1 MNKQRRCL
9 KQLECL
15 KRETSGT
22 DFDCNNRNCDEC
34 SLCYEQGNMGEQKE
48 ALDMAIKA
56 LEQQPCG
63 DTISRQTAIDAA
75 IEATKKWDGLY
86 PQGLNCEI
94 QEAVNALPSAQPE
107 QRRIPVA
114 ERMPEDEGPYL
125 VYGDFPD
132 NGYLIAYAKRILNW
146 KKTNFFI
153 APFWNSPSEVI
164 HAQAWCK
171 LPSPYR
177 AERSKQ

>member
-1 MNKQRRCL
+1 MRLIDKDAVSAKIDKLTEKMAVDNKWRYDPYRDT
-9 KQLECL
+9 KADGYWE
-15 KRETSGT
+15 GT
-22 DFDCNNRNCDEC
+22 LDAWTIVDDEPTVT
-34 SLCYEQGNMGEQKE
+34 E
-48 ALDMAIKA
+48 
-56 LEQQPCG
+56 
-63 DTISRQTAIDAA
+63 
-75 IEATKKWDGLY
+75 W
-86 PQGLNCEI
+86 
-94 QEAVNALPSAQPE
+94 
-107 QRRIPVA
+107 IPVA
-114 ERMPEDEGPYL
+114 ERTPEDEGPYL

-177 AERSKQ
+177 AERSNS

>member
-1 MNKQRRCL
+1 MDDL
-9 KQLECL
+9 
-15 KRETSGT
+15 
-22 DFDCNNRNCDEC
+22 
-34 SLCYEQGNMGEQKE
+34 
-48 ALDMAIKA
+48 
-56 LEQQPCG
+56 
-63 DTISRQTAIDAA
+63 ISRQAA
-75 IEATKKWDGLY
+75 IEVID
-86 PQGLNCEI
+86 
-94 QEAVNALPSAQPE
+94 AVWGVTGDKNVAKVWAQIRDLPSAQPE
-107 QRRIPVA
+107 QRWIPCS
-114 ERMPEDEGPYL
+114 ERTPEDEGYYL

-177 AERSKQ
+177 AERSNS

>member
-1 MNKQRRCL
+1 MNDLISRQ
-9 KQLECL
+9 
-15 KRETSGT
+15 
-22 DFDCNNRNCDEC
+22 
-34 SLCYEQGNMGEQKE
+34 
-48 ALDMAIKA
+48 AAIDA
-56 LEQQPCG
+56 LEQAKEQYFDRRVIIG
-63 DTISRQTAIDAA
+63 KMQDV
-75 IEATKKWDGLY
+75 
-86 PQGLNCEI
+86 
-94 QEAVNALPSAQPE
+94 VNNLPSAQPE
-107 QRRIPVA
+107 WIPVA
-114 ERMPEDEGPYL
+114 ERMPEDEGQYL

>member
-1 MNKQRRCL
+1 MTRKEAAGVIKFEKACVLRQDTPRCNRDCKKCDL
-9 KQLECL
+9 LLPTEDVLTAYDMAIKALEQEPCEDTISRQAAIDAL
-15 KRETSGT
+15 
-22 DFDCNNRNCDEC
+22 
-34 SLCYEQGNMGEQKE
+34 QGNMGEQKE
-48 ALDMAIKA
+48 ALDMAIEA
-56 LEQQPCG
+56 LSKPTVSG
-63 DTISRQTAIDAA
+63 
-75 IEATKKWDGLY
+75 W
-86 PQGLNCEI
+86 
-94 QEAVNALPSAQPE
+94 
-107 QRRIPVA
+107 IPVA
-114 ERMPEDEGPYL
+114 ERTPEDEGPYL

-177 AERSKQ
+177 AERSNS

>member
-1 MNKQRRCL
+1 MDDL
-9 KQLECL
+9 
-15 KRETSGT
+15 
-22 DFDCNNRNCDEC
+22 
-34 SLCYEQGNMGEQKE
+34 
-48 ALDMAIKA
+48 
-56 LEQQPCG
+56 
-63 DTISRQTAIDAA
+63 ISRQAAIDDIKA
-75 IEATKKWDGLY
+75 IYEYHDTVTEDRIIDHLKR
-86 PQGLNCEI
+86 
-94 QEAVNALPSAQPE
+94 LPSAQTE
-107 QRRIPVA
+107 WIPVA
-114 ERMPEDEGPYL
+114 ERTPEDEGPYL

-177 AERSKQ
+177 AERSNS

>member
-1 MNKQRRCL
+1 MDDL
-9 KQLECL
+9 
-15 KRETSGT
+15 
-22 DFDCNNRNCDEC
+22 
-34 SLCYEQGNMGEQKE
+34 
-48 ALDMAIKA
+48 
-56 LEQQPCG
+56 
-63 DTISRQTAIDAA
+63 ISRQAAIDELDKGAWGVEWDKTLAKTMIESLPSAQQERIIYGNMSDEEFEKWLYGHGICSPNIREPIPCSVVPLLIDNA
-75 IEATKKWDGLY
+75 ISE
-86 PQGLNCEI
+86 
-94 QEAVNALPSAQPE
+94 LPSAQPE
-107 QRRIPVA
+107 QRWIPVA

-146 KKTNFFI
+146 KKMNFFI

-177 AERSKQ
+177 AERSNS